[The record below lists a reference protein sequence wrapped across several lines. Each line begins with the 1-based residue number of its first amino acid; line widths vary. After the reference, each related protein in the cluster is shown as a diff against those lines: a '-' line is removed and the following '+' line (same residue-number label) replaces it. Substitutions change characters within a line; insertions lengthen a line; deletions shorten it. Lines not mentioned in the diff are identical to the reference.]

1 MTDMPDNSAHS
12 VRARTV
18 EGYRNVAAV
27 IVALTILQAAIGGLS
42 VVGPLAL
49 LSQGASTLKIGVIV
63 SGYALGFLL
72 GAHLAPQEIVRI
84 GHIRAVAAFAAAASI
99 AAALLYANDT
109 IAWWMLM
116 QFVMGLCVAGFLAS
130 GESWIADA
138 APGESRGAI
147 LGFYLVISKFGF
159 IAGPFLVASV
169 PPGTAT
175 GFLIVAALFTASLI
189 PVCATNRGQP
199 AAPTVEPFGALKVWR
214 TAPSAIVAAFVA
226 GLVNGAVLQL
236 YSVYAGGLGTDS
248 VGRTAALFNAFM
260 IGGAVIAQWPA
271 GMISDRID
279 RRMVIAALALVSGS
293 AALVL
298 AIFSGVL
305 PGTAI
310 FILAALWGAGAL
322 SYYGVAVAHAA
333 DRAAEGEATS
343 MMSGILMVWAGG
355 SLIGPLAAS
364 SFMSVIGPRGLF
376 LFAAIALFMLT
387 AAMIIRR
394 TGTPPVRDVE
404 KSDFEAT
411 SATSVAVYELT
422 EIGSEEAEE
431 ADDPAGAFADTGV
444 VMDEE
449 DDLDDTALDD
459 DDEEEDGYWRS

>member
-1 MTDMPDNSAHS
+1 MTDTPENSAPS
-12 VRARTV
+12 ARARTV

-27 IVALTILQAAIGGLS
+27 ILALTILQAAIGGLS

-49 LSQGASTLKIGVIV
+49 LSQGASTLKIGIIV

-84 GHIRAVAAFAAAASI
+84 GHIRSVAAFAAAASI
-99 AAALLYANDT
+99 AAALLYANDA
-109 IAWWMLM
+109 IAWWLVM

-138 APGESRGAI
+138 APSESRGAI
-147 LGFYLVISKFGF
+147 LGLYLVISKVGF

-189 PVCATNRGQP
+189 PVSATNRGQP
-199 AAPTVEPFGALKVWR
+199 LPPTVEPFGALKVWR

-236 YSVYAGGLGTDS
+236 YSVFAGSLGTAS
-248 VGRTAALFNAFM
+248 VGQTAALFNAFM

-271 GMISDRID
+271 GMISDRMD
-279 RRMVIAALALVSGS
+279 RRIVIAALALVSGS
-293 AALVL
+293 AALAL
-298 AIFSGVL
+298 AIFSGML
-305 PGTAI
+305 PGSAV
-310 FILAALWGAGAL
+310 FVLAAIWGAGAL

-343 MMSGILMVWAGG
+343 MMSGILMVWALG
-355 SLIGPLAAS
+355 SLIGPLTAS
-364 SFMSVIGPRGLF
+364 SFMSVIGAQGLF
-376 LFAAIALFMLT
+376 LFAAIALFLLT
-387 AAMIIRR
+387 AAMIVRR
-394 TGTPPVRDVE
+394 TGTPPVRDIE

-431 ADDPAGAFADTGV
+431 DPAHAFADTGV

-449 DDLDDTALDD
+449 DDLDETALDD
-459 DDEEEDGYWRS
+459 EDDDEEDGYWRS